1 MQFFIEKAR
10 DVLDGRLTKHGHGS
24 LTLMDA
30 RRRDSLAAPR
40 EGGRLLDARAGSM
53 TLSCL
58 D

>member
-30 RRRDSLAAPR
+30 RRRDSLASGPA
-40 EGGRLLDARAGSM
+40 
-53 TLSCL
+53 
-58 D
+58 